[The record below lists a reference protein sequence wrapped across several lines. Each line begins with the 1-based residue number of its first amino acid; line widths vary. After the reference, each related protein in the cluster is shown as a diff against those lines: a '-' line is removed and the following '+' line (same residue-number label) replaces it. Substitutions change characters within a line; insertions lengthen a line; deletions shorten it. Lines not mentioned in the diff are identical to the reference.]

1 MLKRGKRGWFGV
13 FTASLYVVLL
23 LRNIQTRLTAV
34 QVALAFL
41 NESAGST
48 HGNVRVDSIFISA
61 SGEWKLG
68 GFDVLSNQ
76 KDDAAVLYV
85 RYRMYGCAG
94 LSMIMNISPSQNLG
108 GMLPDA
114 SMYSSPEVKK
124 GGYSSLKEY
133 SAHSASILLLSLTLH

>member
-1 MLKRGKRGWFGV
+1 M
-13 FTASLYVVLL
+13 
-23 LRNIQTRLTAV
+23 
-34 QVALAFL
+34 ALAFL
-41 NESAGST
+41 NESASST

-68 GFDVLSNQ
+68 GFDVLSNP

-85 RYRMYGCAG
+85 RCCMYDCSCPG
-94 LSMIMNISPSQNLG
+94 MIINVFPSQTLG

-124 GGYSSLKEY
+124 GGYSSLKE
-133 SAHSASILLLSLTLH
+133 

>member
-1 MLKRGKRGWFGV
+1 M
-13 FTASLYVVLL
+13 
-23 LRNIQTRLTAV
+23 I

-41 NESAGST
+41 NESASST

-68 GFDVLSNQ
+68 GFDVLSNP

-85 RYRMYGCAG
+85 RYCMYNRTNLRMT
-94 LSMIMNISPSQNLG
+94 MNISPLQNLG
-108 GMLPDA
+108 SMVPDA

-124 GGYSSLKEY
+124 GGYSSLKE
-133 SAHSASILLLSLTLH
+133 

>member
-1 MLKRGKRGWFGV
+1 M
-13 FTASLYVVLL
+13 LL
-23 LRNIQTRLTAV
+23 LRNNQTRLTAV

-85 RYRMYGCAG
+85 RCCMYDRPG
-94 LSMIMNISPSQNLG
+94 LPVTIYAPLIEPGRYGSRRIN
-108 GMLPDA
+108 
-114 SMYSSPEVKK
+114 
-124 GGYSSLKEY
+124 
-133 SAHSASILLLSLTLH
+133 LLLTGGQEGRVLSTQRVLLCSGAFVFPVLIFPPGYPRQQRMPTD